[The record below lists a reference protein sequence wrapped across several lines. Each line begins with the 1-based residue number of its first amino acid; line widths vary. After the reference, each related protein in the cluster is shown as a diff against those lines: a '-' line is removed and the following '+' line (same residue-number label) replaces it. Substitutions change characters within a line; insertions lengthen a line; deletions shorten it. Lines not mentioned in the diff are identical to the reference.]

1 LEKEGRDS
9 QRKLFE
15 VQRERDEASSQLRKL
30 DAERNELRKRV
41 NEVCF
46 PVVVIMCYNKV
57 NVDPA
62 VNVL

>member
-1 LEKEGRDS
+1 LEKESRDS

-15 VQRERDEASSQLRKL
+15 IQRERDEASSQLRKL

-46 PVVVIMCYNKV
+46 PSGCVPNKV